1 MEAKSC
7 DAAALLVGQK
17 LQIQQRAAAARE
29 AGQDL
34 LPAGLVLVAVRELD
48 VGVLEREVL
57 VLGQFFEA

>member
-1 MEAKSC
+1 MEAKGG
-7 DAAALLVGQK
+7 DAAALLVGQE
-17 LQIQQRAAAARE
+17 LEVQQRAAAARE

-57 VLGQFFEA
+57 VFGQFFEA